1 MTHPMKY
8 KYILLIDDDEDDQ
21 VIFMSGI
28 RAVSKTA
35 VCRCMFSAEEA
46 LQELEKGE
54 ITPEVIFLD
63 LNMPLMNG
71 QQFLVEIKKRESLKK
86 IPIIIFS
93 TSSNKRTIDTL
104 LELGADNFITKPGR
118 YEDLVSILKESII

>member
-1 MTHPMKY
+1 MKY

-28 RAVSKTA
+28 RAVSDTA
-35 VCRCMFSAEEA
+35 ICHCMFNAKEA
-46 LQELEKGE
+46 LEELEKGE
-54 ITPEVIFLD
+54 IAPEVIFLD
-63 LNMPLMNG
+63 LNMPVMNG
-71 QQFLVEIKKRESLKK
+71 EQFLVEIKKRESLRK

-93 TSSNKRTIDTL
+93 TSSNKFTIDTL

>member
-1 MTHPMKY
+1 MKY

-35 VCRCMFSAEEA
+35 VCRCMFSAKEA
-46 LQELEKGE
+46 LEGLEKGE

-93 TSSNKRTIDTL
+93 TSSNKRTVDTL